1 MKEAVAPTQ
10 VGQGTPWITTKC
22 LEIINVSTRQKRKE
36 APGSKISREK
46 TKGNLLGHLT

>member
-10 VGQGTPWITTKC
+10 VGQGTPWITIKR
-22 LEIINVSTRQKRKE
+22 LEIINVYTREKRKE

-46 TKGNLLGHLT
+46 KKGNLMVHLT